1 MAVLLNIPQG
11 LTNKQLKTMRAS
23 VDKVIKPND
32 AILMKNVS
40 FMFDD
45 TLEYVY
51 SDTDIKETSV
61 VTVVFQDDWLAFN
74 HGIDYNI
81 NVKSGN
87 VVFTA
92 NSIPSDDVGTASVN
106 VTIRIVNI

>member
-40 FMFDD
+40 FMVDD
-45 TLEYVY
+45 TLEYV
-51 SDTDIKETSV
+51 
-61 VTVVFQDDWLAFN
+61 
-74 HGIDYNI
+74 
-81 NVKSGN
+81 
-87 VVFTA
+87 
-92 NSIPSDDVGTASVN
+92 
-106 VTIRIVNI
+106 